1 MALAVSN
8 NPAPLRLGQILGGG
22 GQGAGGLKVAL
33 ATLVGDTS
41 YPTGGSINVTP
52 ILEAAGL
59 DIVNRIYGILPITQ
73 LGYEWD
79 YIAASDKLKVYQ
91 QPAAAA
97 AGPSPEVPNAT
108 NLSGVTPA
116 CLVLYE

>member
-8 NPAPLRLGQILGGG
+8 NPAPLRLGQVLGGG
-22 GQGAGGLKVAL
+22 GEGSGGMKMAL
-33 ATLVGDTS
+33 VTFVGDTS

-59 DIVNRIYGILPITQ
+59 DIVSRIYAVIPITQ

-79 YIAASDKLKVYQ
+79 YIAAVDKLKVYQ

-97 AGPSPEVPNAT
+97 AGPSPEVPNTT
-108 NLSGVTPA
+108 NLSALTPA
-116 CLVLYE
+116 CLVIYE